1 MAWTTSL
8 GDDLEGVW
16 RRMLAGEMGFVEMP
30 SEHRVRNLRVAAVP
44 TSGTSATRAH
54 QRLRYLASQTL
65 RRALRQGGLEA
76 SSPGLRLVLG
86 TSLGAYLDEAEERT
100 APLDAW
106 AQDVARELGASEPAL
121 CLSTACSSGADALLV
136 GAELIRAG
144 LAEVCVCGGV
154 DVITES
160 KRLAHSALTTMSP
173 GLIRPFDQR
182 HDGMLLGEGAGVLV
196 LESPAHAAR
205 RGAPVLALL
214 RGVGSANDAASMT
227 SPDAEALGARL
238 AIERS
243 LADAGVA
250 PAEVGL
256 INAHGTATPVN
267 DRVEGETFQAI
278 FRGNAPIVFATKSN
292 FGHSLGATGAIEA
305 IAVVLAL
312 RDGRVPPIAGLEQP
326 LPGFPFPLPVGR
338 PQPHQA
344 RLGLSLTLGFG
355 GFDTSLVIQAPE

>member
-1 MAWTTSL
+1 MAWTTAL

-44 TSGTSATRAH
+44 TLGTQPAR
-54 QRLRYLASQTL
+54 QRLRHLASQTL
-65 RRALRQGGLEA
+65 RRVLSQGRLA
-76 SSPGLRLVLG
+76 ADRPGLRLVLG
-86 TSLGAYLDEAEERT
+86 TSLGTYLDDAADRT

-106 AQDVARELGASEPAL
+106 AQDVATELGAREPAL

-136 GAELIRAG
+136 GAELIRSG

-154 DVITES
+154 DVITAS

-173 GLIRPFDQR
+173 GLIRPFDQK

-196 LESPAHAAR
+196 LESPSHAAS
-205 RGAPVLALL
+205 RGVPVLALL
-214 RGVGSANDAASMT
+214 RGVGSANDASSMT
-227 SPDAEALGARL
+227 SPDVEAMGARL

-256 INAHGTATPVN
+256 INAHGTATPLN
-267 DRVEGETFQAI
+267 DRAEGETFQAI
-278 FRGNAPIVFATKSN
+278 FHGSAPIVFATKGN

-305 IAVVLAL
+305 IALILAL

-326 LPGFPFPLPVGR
+326 LPGFPFPLPVGK

-355 GFDTSLVIQAPE
+355 GFDTSLVIQVPA